1 MVASKAAKNAQK
13 TKGSPWIAE
22 RRLERRDAVGG
33 IVVVRIGTPEIDHPY
48 TNWRCPFMF
57 EGLGDDSI
65 HYGKSIDSMAALQ
78 NALIGIRQ
86 LLGRTG
92 IPLRWEGLKENFT
105 GFPRDVP
112 WDYGLAFYNKLEK
125 VIDTEV
131 EVHIRERVE
140 RREAQRKARREA
152 RKKTPPKKA

>member
-1 MVASKAAKNAQK
+1 MATSKAVKRTSK
-13 TKGSPWIAE
+13 TKRAPWIAE

-33 IVVVRIGTPEIDHPY
+33 IVIVRIGSPELDLPHD
-48 TNWRCPFMF
+48 NWRCPFMF

-86 LLGRTG
+86 LLERTG
-92 IPLRWEGLKENFT
+92 IPLRWEGFDEDLT

-112 WDYGLAFYNKLEK
+112 WDFGLAFYNKLDK
-125 VIDTEV
+125 IIDTEI
-131 EVHIRERVE
+131 EVYMRDLD
-140 RREAQRKARREA
+140 AKREA
-152 RKKTPPKKA
+152 RRAARKKPKKKTT